1 METPSPRP
9 NIVFGQR
16 LRAVRKERG
25 WTLRFLAARAGVH
38 WTYLGQVERG
48 ERNVSLLTILR
59 LAKALSIDPG
69 VLLKGLKADGGDDT
83 GGDGGVA
90 AGPGGPAGSGASGAA
105 GTAGGLARSRSSALE
120 HDSQGAARSGGAAR
134 SDS

>member
-1 METPSPRP
+1 METPTPGA

-25 WTLRFLAARAGVH
+25 WTLRFLAAKAGVH

-59 LAKALSIDPG
+59 LAKALSIDAG
-69 VLLKGLKADGGDDT
+69 VLLRGLRAD
-83 GGDGGVA
+83 VA
-90 AGPGGPAGSGASGAA
+90 ADDADAADKDAASDDESPSGE
-105 GTAGGLARSRSSALE
+105 SAT
-120 HDSQGAARSGGAAR
+120 
-134 SDS
+134 

>member
-1 METPSPRP
+1 MLHSADDTYRMQRMETPTPRA

-25 WTLRFLAARAGVH
+25 WTLRVLAAKAGVH

-59 LAKALSIDPG
+59 LAKALGIDAG
-69 VLLKGLKADGGDDT
+69 VLLKGLKADEPDD
-83 GGDGGVA
+83 GAPSSEGR
-90 AGPGGPAGSGASGAA
+90 GAS
-105 GTAGGLARSRSSALE
+105 
-120 HDSQGAARSGGAAR
+120 
-134 SDS
+134 

>member
-1 METPSPRP
+1 METPSPRA

-25 WTLRFLAARAGVH
+25 WTLRFLAGKAGVH

-59 LAKALSIDPG
+59 LAKALGIDAG
-69 VLLKGLKADGGDDT
+69 VLLKGLKADAADDT
-83 GGDGGVA
+83 GE
-90 AGPGGPAGSGASGAA
+90 PEQEQESASQDN
-105 GTAGGLARSRSSALE
+105 SA
-120 HDSQGAARSGGAAR
+120 
-134 SDS
+134 

>member
-1 METPSPRP
+1 METPTPRA

-25 WTLRFLAARAGVH
+25 WTLRFLAAKAGVH

-59 LAKALSIDPG
+59 LAKALGIDPG
-69 VLLKGLKADGGDDT
+69 VLLKGLKAD
-83 GGDGGVA
+83 VA
-90 AGPGGPAGSGASGAA
+90 EDASPSEPTVSGQDNGSG
-105 GTAGGLARSRSSALE
+105 
-120 HDSQGAARSGGAAR
+120 
-134 SDS
+134 

>member
-1 METPSPRP
+1 MESPTPRA

-25 WTLRFLAARAGVH
+25 WTLRFLAAKAGVH

-59 LAKALSIDPG
+59 LAKALGIDAG
-69 VLLKGLKADGGDDT
+69 VLLKGLKADTAEDAPEPEQPAENTD
-83 GGDGGVA
+83 
-90 AGPGGPAGSGASGAA
+90 AGSA
-105 GTAGGLARSRSSALE
+105 
-120 HDSQGAARSGGAAR
+120 
-134 SDS
+134 

>member
-1 METPSPRP
+1 METPTPRA

-25 WTLRFLAARAGVH
+25 WTLRFLAAKAGVH

-59 LAKALSIDPG
+59 LAKALGIDPG
-69 VLLKGLKADGGDDT
+69 VLLKGLKAD
-83 GGDGGVA
+83 VEEA
-90 AGPGGPAGSGASGAA
+90 AAPPESSGTTQENGSG
-105 GTAGGLARSRSSALE
+105 
-120 HDSQGAARSGGAAR
+120 
-134 SDS
+134 